1 MRLDQLTTL
10 EAIRQV
16 LDGTQAVVF
25 PLAGNKR
32 ERYRRVQK
40 TLVQHAYWRL
50 GKADKGTVTRYLMK
64 VTGYPHAQI
73 KRLIRQYAQTG
84 AVRLKPAR
92 HNGFPRRYSA
102 ADIRLLAAMDERHNR
117 DQAYRYINFHRP
129 CYFPTTITDET
140 GKERRQYRYDDMMT
154 AYEKFR
160 SLPRP
165 SHYLK
170 PGVTLKQLNA
180 FANETTDNDA
190 AEQLNQGA

>member
-64 VTGYPHAQI
+64 VTGYSHAQI
-73 KRLIRQYAQTG
+73 KRLIRQYVQTG
-84 AVRLKPAR
+84 AVRLKPALRQLFAAFPCQIRGFHTDNGSEYVNYTIARRLNKLCIEFTKSRPR
-92 HNGFPRRYSA
+92 HSNDNALVESKNGCVVRNLYGYGPYPATLRPGLCVTQPQPGLPLHQLSA
-102 ADIRLLAAMDERHNR
+102 ALLLPND
-117 DQAYRYINFHRP
+117 HR
-129 CYFPTTITDET
+129 
-140 GKERRQYRYDDMMT
+140 G
-154 AYEKFR
+154 
-160 SLPRP
+160 
-165 SHYLK
+165 
-170 PGVTLKQLNA
+170 
-180 FANETTDNDA
+180 
-190 AEQLNQGA
+190 